1 MCACAENEIYPTKY
15 PNMWRYMFE
24 HTLFHVGVYVN
35 VRFITSRISEKAFIY
50 EVKRMNHRNSA
61 H

>member
-35 VRFITSRISEKAFIY
+35 VRFITSREGIHLWGKKNEP
-50 EVKRMNHRNSA
+50 
-61 H
+61 